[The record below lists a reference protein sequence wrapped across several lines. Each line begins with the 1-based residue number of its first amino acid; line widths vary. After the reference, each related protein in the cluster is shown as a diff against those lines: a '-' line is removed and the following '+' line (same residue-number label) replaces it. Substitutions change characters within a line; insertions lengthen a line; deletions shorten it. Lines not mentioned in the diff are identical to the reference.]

1 MSENLSAQQGDILIR
16 FDTAAA
22 GFTESLP
29 LGNGRLGAMVYG
41 GTRRER
47 IALNEIS
54 LWSGGP
60 QDADNDSARFYLKPI
75 QDLLLAGNNREAQA
89 LLQKH
94 FVSKG
99 VGSGYGS
106 GAKEK
111 YGCYQALGDLFI
123 DWRDSLL
130 PVSGYERVLNIETAI
145 ATTTYTRNGATIKEE
160 LFTDFVNDIIW
171 MKLSSSQKGGL
182 YFRLSMYRAENAR
195 VTAKDNR
202 LLMEG
207 QLPAG
212 KDAGMRFA
220 AIAVPGVRDGNI
232 KQEGNEL
239 VVEHAS
245 ECWIRISAATNFD
258 NETGLLSAQDP
269 MELAARYLSGR
280 QSVEVGLQAI
290 GNVYNRAIENST
302 AFYQNL
308 FNRNRWR
315 MLEGIRDKPRNGSEN
330 REENRRV
337 NKKENVRVNRKENG
351 IGNSKENV
359 RVNRKENGIVNSK
372 ENVTG
377 NREENGESRTES
389 KKVSGRFE
397 GLNKITT
404 QERLVRYAGGGSDI
418 QLPVLYYNF
427 GRYLL
432 ISSSRPGLLPT
443 NLQGLWAT
451 EYQTPW
457 NGDYHLNINIQ
468 MNYWLAETTNL
479 GELAEPLHRFTA
491 GLVEN
496 GQKTARSYYGAE
508 GWVAHVISNPWKY
521 TSPGEGAEWGS
532 TLTGGAWLCEHIW
545 EHWRFNRD
553 TAFLRKYYP
562 VLKGAAQFLQGILIK
577 EPKNGWL
584 VTAPSNSPENTYILP
599 DGFRGQTAMG
609 PTMDMQISRE
619 LFNSCIKASKI
630 LAVDSAWRSE
640 LKALVP
646 RLAPNQVGAK
656 GDLNEWLEDYADA
669 EPRHRHVSHL
679 YGLHPYDEITPWGTP
694 ALAVAARQTLLQRG
708 DDGTGWSKAWK
719 ISFWARL
726 GDGNHAAALVRGL
739 LKPTKGL
746 GIEMSGGGGTYA
758 NLFCAHPPFQ
768 IDGNFGA
775 VAGIAEMLLQ
785 SHDTE
790 EIIRFLPALPKE
802 ADWANG
808 SIKGLKARGG
818 FEVDMDWREGKL
830 VRGEVRKAIG
840 NREKRESG
848 ERASSSGVGK
858 YEGENGWGGG
868 KEAIGNREKKKSG
881 ERAVSS
887 GAGSAGR
894 AGSAGGEGG
903 AGVGASV
910 GGEGRAGGGKGTLC
924 RMILPGGMKIVDE
937 KGKLV
942 AGAEKGAREVGF
954 IVKNGKKYR
963 II

>member
-1 MSENLSAQQGDILIR
+1 MSVNLSAQQEDILIR

-29 LGNGRLGAMVYG
+29 LGNGRLGAMMYG

-171 MKLSSSQKGGL
+171 MKLSSSRKGAL
-182 YFRLSMYRAENAR
+182 NFRLSMYRAENAR

-202 LLMEG
+202 LLVEG

-220 AIAVPGVRDGNI
+220 AIAVPTVRDGSI
-232 KQEGNEL
+232 RQEESGL
-239 VVEHAS
+239 VIENAS
-245 ECWIRISAATNFD
+245 ECWIRISAATNFY
-258 NETGLLSAQDP
+258 NETGLLSAEDP
-269 MELAARYLSGR
+269 MKMATRYLNSG
-280 QSVEVGLQAI
+280 EVKQNKDSGNQIIEKSLQAI
-290 GNVYNRAIENST
+290 SNGYDRAIKNST
-302 AFYQNL
+302 SFYQNL
-308 FNRNRWR
+308 FNRNRWK
-315 MLEGIRDKPRNGSEN
+315 MLEEVRNNARDGSENRREN
-330 REENRRV
+330 REENR
-337 NKKENVRVNRKENG
+337 
-351 IGNSKENV
+351 

-372 ENVTG
+372 ENLTV
-377 NREENGESRTES
+377 NRMENGIESRTES
-389 KKVSGRFE
+389 KKVSGRFG
-397 GLNKITT
+397 GLSKITT
-404 QERLVRYAGGGSDI
+404 QERLVRYAGGGSDR

-432 ISSSRPGLLPT
+432 ISSSRPGLLPA

-491 GLVEN
+491 ELVEN
-496 GQKTARSYYGAE
+496 GQKTARAYYGAE

-562 VLKGAAQFLQGILIK
+562 VLRGAARFLQGILIK

-619 LFNSCIKASKI
+619 LFNSCIRASKI

-679 YGLHPYDEITPWGTP
+679 YGLHPYDEITPWESP
-694 ALAVAARQTLLQRG
+694 ALAAAARQTLLQRG

-726 GDGNHAAALVRGL
+726 GDGDHAAALVRGL

-785 SHDTE
+785 SHGTE
-790 EIIRFLPALPKE
+790 EVIRFLPALPKG
-802 ADWANG
+802 ADWVNG

-830 VRGEVRKAIG
+830 VRGEVRKAV
-840 NREKRESG
+840 K
-848 ERASSSGVGK
+848 
-858 YEGENGWGGG
+858 
-868 KEAIGNREKKKSG
+868 AIGNREKMGVGERTASSKVGKADSEAVRKEQAIGNGEKKKSG
-881 ERAVSS
+881 KRAARS
-887 GAGSAGR
+887 GE
-894 AGSAGGEGG
+894 GSAGGAGG
-903 AGVGASV
+903 VGVGASV
-910 GGEGRAGGGKGTLC
+910 GVGGRAGGVKGSLC
-924 RMILPGGMKIVDE
+924 RLILPGGMKIVDE